1 MPDVIV
7 GAFDASDLATEVITD
22 HAVVYTHSAQLSQL
36 LGAGRKWVKFDA
48 EKLGRLAG
56 IDVSA
61 LTQSGQD
68 PTQAV
73 RQLRAVSD
81 DIEKVGRE
89 QVRGVDT
96 MHYRATVELR
106 RYPALVP
113 AGERAAARDAIDQLI
128 EMTGAATVPVDVW
141 VGEDDLVRRLAQKLT
156 LKGAGGPS
164 EIEQRFEFYDFGA
177 DVDVR
182 IPPPSEVA
190 DVTDLAASGRGD
202 DRPLTALQPP
212 RSAPRVPRAAG
223 VDEVRDAQAEH
234 RQPLVARSAAW
245 PRRAARVPWRGSA
258 RRAAVASGSVRER
271 VARVKS
277 AKRRRRTT
285 VRPV

>member
-1 MPDVIV
+1 MYARRLLALLALLAVIPMLAGCGADDLSTASIAEAADVTVAERGMRMAISQTLTLPEAGRVSMTGSGVMDIAGQASQITMKVTGGPDVIV
-7 GAFDASDLATEVITD
+7 GAFDKSDLTTEVITD

-48 EKLGRLAG
+48 EKLGQVAG

-73 RQLRAVSD
+73 RQLKAVSG

-89 QVRGVDT
+89 EVRGVDT
-96 MHYRATVELR
+96 MHYRATVDLR
-106 RYPALVP
+106 RFPALVP

-128 EMTGAATVPVDVW
+128 KVTGDATVPVDVW
-141 VGEDDLVRRLAQKLT
+141 VGEDDLVRRLTQKLS

-164 EIEQRFEFYDFGA
+164 EIDQRFEFYDFGA

-182 IPPPSEVA
+182 IPPPSEVV
-190 DVTDLAASGRGD
+190 DVTDLAASG
-202 DRPLTALQPP
+202 
-212 RSAPRVPRAAG
+212 AATIG
-223 VDEVRDAQAEH
+223 
-234 RQPLVARSAAW
+234 P
-245 PRRAARVPWRGSA
+245 
-258 RRAAVASGSVRER
+258 
-271 VARVKS
+271 
-277 AKRRRRTT
+277 
-285 VRPV
+285 